1 MHINTVCTAVT
12 YDYGRRLQF
21 LRRKFS
27 WDDLSYALRE
37 ITILELVEARQRMY
51 KTYNFPV

>member
-1 MHINTVCTAVT
+1 MYINTVCTAVT
-12 YDYGRRLQF
+12 HDYGRRLQF